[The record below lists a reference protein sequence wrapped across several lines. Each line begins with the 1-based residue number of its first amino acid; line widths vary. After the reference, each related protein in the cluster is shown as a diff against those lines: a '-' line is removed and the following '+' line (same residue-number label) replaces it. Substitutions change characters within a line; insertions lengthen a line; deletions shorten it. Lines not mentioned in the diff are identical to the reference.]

1 MQGVIE
7 RRILV
12 NYRVDPALLANLLPA
27 PLRPQIVDGW
37 GMAGICLIR
46 LARLRPAGVPE
57 LCGVRSENA
66 AHRIAVEWN
75 GGQGVFVIRRDTTS
89 RVNVLAGA
97 RLFPGRHHHAR
108 FEIEERN
115 GRYRVALHSDD
126 GQTSVRVDA
135 RVAHAFPTSSVFA
148 SLAEASA
155 FFSRGS
161 LGYSTGRRGEL
172 EALELRC
179 ARWEVEPLIVE
190 RARSSFFEDPSRFPA
205 GSAEL
210 DCALLMR
217 DVRHEWHG
225 RTVRPDAFASP

>member
-1 MQGVIE
+1 MILALRCQRSPRRRPRGVSAGRTARPTTPHCSPIQAVTVLSLP
-7 RRILV
+7 RTI
-12 NYRVDPALLANLLPA
+12 LLAPA
-27 PLRPQIVDGW
+27 HRGRAPASGRGRGAARSRVA
-37 GMAGICLIR
+37 AGR
-46 LARLRPAGVPE
+46 DVRWPAG
-57 LCGVRSENA
+57 
-66 AHRIAVEWN
+66 
-75 GGQGVFVIRRDTTS
+75 RRS

-108 FEIEERN
+108 FEVDERN

-126 GQTSVRVDA
+126 GQTSVRVAA
-135 RVAHAFPTSSVFA
+135 RAAHAFPTSSVFA
-148 SLAEASA
+148 SLAEASE
-155 FFSRGS
+155 FFARGS

-172 EALELRC
+172 EGLELLC

-225 RTVRPDAFASP
+225 RTVRPDALASR